1 MTTPPPSPSQGN
13 HNSPT
18 PPAPYGLISLEYYG
32 NWLLFECHLDIKA
45 NGVPLGKFKFK
56 KPWTIEIPCP
66 GGNMHLEA
74 SLQKI
79 RSAEINL
86 TVPPGKVARVI
97 LEYNRAWGNIY
108 FTHIPD
114 NQQ

>member
-1 MTTPPPSPSQGN
+1 MTTPPPSPTQGN

-18 PPAPYGLISLEYYG
+18 PPAPYGLIRLEYYG

-66 GGNMHLEA
+66 GDNMHLEA

-114 NQQ
+114 NQK